1 MPLIIS
7 ILNFTLS
14 FFLVVEVREEDAEDA
29 GVVAVVQEE
38 GEDLDNVLYLSLF
51 WNANRIFADMKYAFE
66 CSKNKSKIP
75 DLENYQVFFFC
86 ELKYYRLYFHKFL
99 LAR

>member
-7 ILNFTLS
+7 ILNFTLF

-38 GEDLDNVLYLSLF
+38 GEDLDNVLYHSLF
-51 WNANRIFADMKYAFE
+51 WIANRIFADMKYAFE

-75 DLENYQVFFFC
+75 DLENYQVFFLRIKVLSTLFSQISSC
-86 ELKYYRLYFHKFL
+86 
-99 LAR
+99 

>member
-7 ILNFTLS
+7 ILNFTHS

-29 GVVAVVQEE
+29 AVVAEVQEE

-75 DLENYQVFFFC
+75 DLENYQVFFF
-86 ELKYYRLYFHKFL
+86 RI
-99 LAR
+99 

>member
-1 MPLIIS
+1 VCMPLIIS
-7 ILNFTLS
+7 ILNFTLF

-51 WNANRIFADMKYAFE
+51 
-66 CSKNKSKIP
+66 
-75 DLENYQVFFFC
+75 
-86 ELKYYRLYFHKFL
+86 
-99 LAR
+99 